1 MQRGFHFAYFSS
13 DTDQMERFADEV
25 IDILES
31 ADQQIEAARTRFEGI
46 KKAELGRLIGLLDS
60 PEAIANRY
68 AGDLFAGASL
78 MDEIAT
84 LETITIDDLY
94 QVAKKF
100 ITPQGISVYQV
111 VPQHQ

>member
-1 MQRGFHFAYFSS
+1 
-13 DTDQMERFADEV
+13 
-25 IDILES
+25 
-31 ADQQIEAARTRFEGI
+31 
-46 KKAELGRLIGLLDS
+46 
-60 PEAIANRY
+60 
-68 AGDLFAGASL
+68 

-94 QVAKKF
+94 QVAKEF